1 MVKFKWIEWNLR
13 KIAAHHLST
22 REVEFAW
29 HHRYGDDEYDHAEH
43 GRYYESYGPCP
54 SGRVIKIV
62 WRWDTAGIVEVVFV
76 VTAFGDWR
84 ER

>member
-1 MVKFKWIEWNLR
+1 MIEFKWIEWNLS

-22 REVEFAW
+22 HEVEFAW
-29 HHRYGDDEYDHAEH
+29 YHRYGDDEYEHPEH
-43 GRYYESYGPCP
+43 GTYYESHGPCP

-62 WRWDTAGIVEVVFV
+62 WRWDVLDVVEVVFV